1 MIPSPPQIKT
11 TKHLRKKKQTNRSE
25 GYIIETIQD
34 YDLLIRVGSDV
45 MKREGGPNMHCMHKG
60 MLTFTC
66 C

>member
-1 MIPSPPQIKT
+1 MIPSPPDKDNKT
-11 TKHLRKKKQTNRSE
+11 PKEKKQTNRSE
-25 GYIIETIQD
+25 GYIIETIQH